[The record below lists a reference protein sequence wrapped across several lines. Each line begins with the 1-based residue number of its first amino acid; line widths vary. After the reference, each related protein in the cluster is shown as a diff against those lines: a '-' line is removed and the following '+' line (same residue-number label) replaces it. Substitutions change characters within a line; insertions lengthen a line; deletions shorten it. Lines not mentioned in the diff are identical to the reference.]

1 MSVKF
6 DPKINLTTFQNIQEK
21 AKRVTEQLESELKKI
36 ITDKIEIPKSPIDNQ
51 AVARAIVK
59 KLFAF

>member
-36 ITDKIEIPKSPIDNQ
+36 ITDKIEIPNSQIDNQ